1 MNHCAN
7 TKFEHASMLALAMWQ
22 NTFRRTDA
30 QTQTQTQTQTQKHA
44 LIFACIH
51 VYYLHF
57 QLCACLLFHFLL
69 QPKSIIMAD
78 KQQLAAQ
85 ELQEL
90 KAGMEKG
97 HCTGTTSAGHVLH
110 FWLCQRADIETRAII
125 T

>member
-22 NTFRRTDA
+22 NTFRRTE

-78 KQQLAAQ
+78 KQHSSLEGWNGERTLHRHYNSGTSTSLLAVS
-85 ELQEL
+85 
-90 KAGMEKG
+90 K
-97 HCTGTTSAGHVLH
+97 S
-110 FWLCQRADIETRAII
+110 RY
-125 T
+125 